1 MMKYHFKVHKA
12 EKWEVGFWAHGLEL
26 RGCVTQG
33 DTREELEFN
42 MAEAL
47 NGMLDE
53 PEESKHIFPD
63 PDPTLKG
70 RNIVAVPVDPQI
82 AFAMQVRQS
91 RLKNKWTQKE
101 AAKAL
106 GMKNIFSYQRLESSK
121 TANPELSTLMRLCAV
136 FPGFSVDRILDVGTP
151 VKA

>member
-1 MMKYHFKVHKA
+1 MQYHFRIHKA
-12 EKWEVGFWAHGLEL
+12 GKGELGFWAQGMEL
-26 RGCVTQG
+26 DGCFTQG
-33 DTREELEFN
+33 DTQEELDFN
-42 MAEAL
+42 LQEAL
-47 NGMLDE
+47 NLHLDE
-53 PEESKHIFPD
+53 PEDSKHIFPP
-63 PDPTLKG
+63 PDPSLKG

-121 TANPELSTLMRLCAV
+121 TANPELSTLIRLCTV
-136 FPGFSVDRILDVGTP
+136 FPDFSVDRILDVGAP
-151 VKA
+151 AKA

>member
-1 MMKYHFKVHKA
+1 MFYHFRVRK
-12 EKWEVGFWAHGLEL
+12 EKIGYSAQGIEIDA
-26 RGCVTQG
+26 CITQG
-33 DTREELEFN
+33 DTWAELAHN
-42 MAEAL
+42 MAEVLDLAF
-47 NGMLDE
+47 DE
-53 PEESKHIFPD
+53 PEDSKRIYPD
-63 PDPTLKG
+63 PNPDLKG

-136 FPGFSVDRILDVGTP
+136 FPGFSVDRILDVGAAA
-151 VKA
+151 KA

>member
-1 MMKYHFKVHKA
+1 MLYHFKFHR
-12 EKWEVGFWAHGLEL
+12 EGTGFWAEGIEIKEAL
-26 RGCVTQG
+26 TQG
-33 DTREELEFN
+33 DSWEELEFN
-42 MAEAL
+42 MREVL
-47 NGMLDE
+47 DLCLDE

-70 RNIVAVPVDPQI
+70 RNIVAVPVDPKI

-101 AAKAL
+101 MARAL
-106 GMKNIFSYQRLESSK
+106 GMKNIYSYQRLESSK

-136 FPGFSVDRILDVGTP
+136 FPGFSVDRILDVGGA
-151 VKA
+151 KA